1 VAEIEPVVNP
11 VVDFCVKVEDV
22 VAVVYGFVFVLR
34 GVLVFA
40 CVVVDDAVEVAL
52 AEVLVIVVCVVVD
65 GVAALDITLVM
76 PDVKAVDPINAVDLC
91 VFVGRTE
98 DVTVPAK
105 NHFSY

>member
-1 VAEIEPVVNP
+1 
-11 VVDFCVKVEDV
+11 
-22 VAVVYGFVFVLR
+22 
-34 GVLVFA
+34 
-40 CVVVDDAVEVAL
+40 
-52 AEVLVIVVCVVVD
+52 VLVIVVCVVVD